1 MRVNTFVALLG
12 LLCATVAGAEM
23 PPELVSGAEGLGLSA
38 DEIAAAENEPV
49 AWIASELSG
58 GPLIVVAGLVKI
70 SAPASALTK
79 TFLDREAFLR
89 SEAIKDA
96 GEFSNPAVASDVA
109 SYRLPESD
117 LEALTDCE
125 VGDCKFKLA
134 AQGVEALEQV
144 DWEAPDARDRVDDI
158 MRKAMVEYVRRYR
171 EQGRRALLL
180 AVDKE
185 KPLSLAKGVKKL
197 LTNRPESKTLIAD
210 FRNYLLN
217 FPNVELAGAHDKIF
231 WTVRDYGYRPVT
243 SVLHAVVQ
251 ERPGRVPVTAVAV
264 TSLYASH
271 YFHGRVEYLGLFADP
286 TDPGV
291 TYAAYVDQL
300 LFDDEVG
307 SIKRKMLEAGVR
319 KDVRRRLEIVQEKYK

>member
-23 PPELVSGAEGLGLSA
+23 PPELVSGAKGLGLSA
-38 DEIAAAENEPV
+38 DEIAAAESEPV

-70 SAPASALTK
+70 SAPASVLTK

-96 GEFSNPAVASDVA
+96 GLFSNPPVASDVA
-109 SYRLPESD
+109 AYRLPESD

-125 VGDCKFKLA
+125 VGECKFKLGVR
-134 AQGVEALEQV
+134 GVEALEQV
-144 DWEAPDARDRVDDI
+144 DWEAPDARDQADDM
-158 MRKAMVEYVRRYR
+158 MRKAMLRYVRRYQ
-171 EQGRRALLL
+171 EQGRKVLLI

-185 KPLSLAKGVKKL
+185 EPLSLAKGVEKL
-197 LTNRPESKTLIAD
+197 LTNRPESKTLIGD

-271 YFHGRVEYLGLFADP
+271 YFHGRVEYLGLYADP

-291 TYAAYVDQL
+291 TYFAYVDQL

-307 SIKRKMLEAGVR
+307 SLKRKMLEAGVR

>member
-1 MRVNTFVALLG
+1 MRASTVVALLG

-23 PPELVSGAEGLGLSA
+23 PTELVSGAKGLGLSA
-38 DEIAAAENEPV
+38 DEIAQAESEPV
-49 AWIASELSG
+49 AWIVSELSG

-79 TFLDREAFLR
+79 NFLDREAFLR

-96 GEFSNPAVASDVA
+96 GEFSNPPVASDVA
-109 SYRLPESD
+109 AYRLPESD

-125 VGDCKFKLA
+125 VGECKFKLGA
-134 AQGVEALEQV
+134 RGVEALEQV
-144 DWEAPDARDRVDDI
+144 DWEAPDARDQVDDM
-158 MRKAMVEYVRRYR
+158 MRKAMVEYVRRYQ
-171 EQGRRALLL
+171 EQGRKALLI

-185 KPLSLAKGVKKL
+185 EPLSLAKGVEKL
-197 LTNRPESKTLIAD
+197 WTNRPESKTLVAD
-210 FRNYLLN
+210 FRHYLLN

-271 YFHGRVEYLGLFADP
+271 YFHGRLEYLGLYADP

-300 LFDDEVG
+300 LFDAEVG
-307 SIKRKMLEAGVR
+307 SIKRKMLESGVR
-319 KDVRRRLEIVQEKYK
+319 KDVRRRLEIVQERYK

>member
-1 MRVNTFVALLG
+1 MRVSTFVPLLG
-12 LLCATVAGAEM
+12 LLCAAVAGARM
-23 PPELVSGAEGLGLSA
+23 PTELVSGAEALGLSA
-38 DEIAAAENEPV
+38 GEIAAAESQPV

-70 SAPASALTK
+70 SAPASTLTK

-89 SEAIKDA
+89 SEAIRDA
-96 GEFSNPAVASDVA
+96 GLFSHPAVASDVA

-117 LEALTDCE
+117 LDALTDCE
-125 VGDCKFKLA
+125 VGNCKFKLG

-144 DWEAPDARDRVDDI
+144 DWEAPDARDRVDEM
-158 MRKAMVEYVRRYR
+158 MRKAMVEYVRRYQ
-171 EQGRRALLL
+171 EQGRKALLI

-185 KPLSLAKGVKKL
+185 RPLSLAKGVEKL
-197 LTNRPESKTLIAD
+197 LTRQGESKSLIAE
-210 FRNYLLN
+210 FRNYLMN
-217 FPNVELAGAHDKIF
+217 FPNAELEGAHDKIF

-243 SVLHAVVQ
+243 SILHAVVH

-291 TYAAYVDQL
+291 TYGAYVDQL

-307 SIKRKMLEAGVR
+307 SLKRKMLEVGVR
-319 KDVRRRLEIVQEKYK
+319 KDVQRRLRIVQEKYE